1 MAKISKTTI
10 DKIEP
15 DPDRDVFL
23 WDDELRGFGVRVK
36 PSGVKTFLIQ
46 YRNKH
51 GRSRRYRL
59 GRYGVLTPDQ
69 ARTMSKLG
77 PPDTISDRSKM
88 TEDELLALAYLG
100 GFILEDKTGLPR
112 RKYFSRKQML
122 AAR

>member
-1 MAKISKTTI
+1 
-10 DKIEP
+10 
-15 DPDRDVFL
+15 
-23 WDDELRGFGVRVK
+23 LRGFGVRVK

-46 YRNKH
+46 YQNKH

-59 GRYGVLTPDQ
+59 GRYGV
-69 ARTMSKLG
+69 
-77 PPDTISDRSKM
+77 
-88 TEDELLALAYLG
+88 AYLG